1 MIPLITIERI
11 KDAAQIYD
19 VVSEFVSLKRR
30 GVNYVGLCPFHA
42 DKNPSFYVSPT
53 KNFCKCFSCGEGG
66 DPVRFLMKKE
76 NLSFIDAIRWLGKK
90 YGIEI
95 EEREMTAEE
104 KQRQTDREGMFAINE
119 DAQKIFEDDLYNSE
133 EGRNVGLAYFRE
145 RGLQD
150 ETIKRFH
157 LGYALNSKR
166 DLPNR
171 LMSKGY
177 DPKYLV
183 DQTGV
188 GLCFYPSGK
197 NGDPNTKRKPMCRF
211 AGRVI
216 FPHHSLSGKCIAF
229 GGRILQ
235 RVDHAFKKYVNS
247 PESLIY
253 HKSDL
258 PYGLYEAG
266 SDIRKSDLCY
276 VVEGNVDVL
285 SMSQAG
291 FRNVIA
297 ASGTSLTREHI
308 RVVKRLTKNV
318 ILMFDGDKAGVT
330 AALKSIDLLLMEDMT
345 VRILQLPEGEDP
357 DSFCRKNAPEVV
369 EQYFKDHQVD
379 FITYKTRI
387 LLQQIPANDIIA
399 KGAVVQD
406 VANSISLIPN
416 PIMCGMLARQLSQMC
431 NVPEPNVMQAINQAK
446 QSKYQEEVKRQQ
458 AEIEREIA
466 LRELSE
472 LEVGDE
478 PENAE
483 TSETTETSKPEQ
495 PEHPDA
501 NEPEPQEPAATT
513 ATAPQ
518 ATPTQATPTQT
529 KPTQATQATP
539 AIRAEYPTDKYE
551 QQLIRDIVRHGGE
564 YFELSGYN
572 EKGQTIKQSC
582 RVIDYIYNEL
592 NADGLTFNHP
602 LYARMYQI
610 SLDASADPSV
620 QWDSIRF
627 FLEMHSDPEV
637 QQMAITLMEDRYEGL
652 GVAENNE
659 HLEVVLPRNV
669 LELKACI
676 ISMQLKYLQWM
687 LSQPNVDTE
696 AVMKNMCQLQIVKR
710 NFDKALGG
718 RIITN

>member
-1 MIPLITIERI
+1 MIPQQTIERI
-11 KDAAQIYD
+11 KDTALIYD

-30 GVNYVGLCPFHA
+30 GMNYVGLCPFHA

-66 DPVRFLMKKE
+66 DPVHFLMKKE
-76 NLSFIDAIRWLGKK
+76 GLTFTDAIRWLGKK

-95 EEREMTAEE
+95 EERELTAED
-104 KQRQTDREGMFAINE
+104 KQRQTDREGMFAVNE
-119 DAQKIFEDDLYNSE
+119 DAQKIFERDLYESV

-145 RGLQD
+145 RGIQD

-157 LGYALNSKR
+157 LGYAIDNKR

-171 LMSKGY
+171 LMSMGH

-197 NGDPNTKRKPMCRF
+197 DGAPNENRKPMCRF

-258 PYGLYEAG
+258 PYGLFEAG

-318 ILMFDGDKAGVT
+318 ILMFDADKAGIT
-330 AALKSIDLLLMEDMT
+330 AAMKSIDLLLMEDMS

-357 DSFCRKNAPEVV
+357 DSFCRKNTPEVV
-369 EQYFKDHQVD
+369 AQYFRENQVD

-387 LLQQIPANDIIA
+387 LLQQTPANDIIA
-399 KGAVVQD
+399 KGAVVQN

-416 PIMCGMLARQLSQMC
+416 PIMCGMLVRELSQMC
-431 NVPEPNVMQAINQAK
+431 NVPEGSVMQAINQAK
-446 QSKYQEEVKRQQ
+446 QSNYQNEVRRQQ
-458 AEIEREIA
+458 AEIERDIA
-466 LRELSE
+466 IREQSE
-472 LEVGDE
+472 LEVGSE
-478 PENAE
+478 GAE
-483 TSETTETSKPEQ
+483 TAQQQQQPQEQ
-495 PEHPDA
+495 PQQS
-501 NEPEPQEPAATT
+501 PQPLASPQRQQ
-513 ATAPQ
+513 APS
-518 ATPTQATPTQT
+518 TPT
-529 KPTQATQATP
+529 
-539 AIRAEYPTDKYE
+539 IRAGYPSDQYE

-564 YFELSGYN
+564 YFELTGLD
-572 EKGQTIKQSC
+572 EQGQTVRQSC
-582 RVIDYIYNEL
+582 RVIDYIFNEL
-592 NADGLTFNHP
+592 NADGLTFSHP
-602 LYARMYQI
+602 LYAKMYQMA
-610 SLDASADPSV
+610 LDASADPAV

-627 FLEMHSDPEV
+627 FMDIDVDPEV
-637 QQMAITLMEDRYEGL
+637 QQMAIMLMEDRYEGL

-659 HLEVVLPRNV
+659 RLEVVLPRNV
-669 LELKACI
+669 LELKDCLL
-676 ISMQLKYLQWM
+676 SMQLKYLHW
-687 LSQPNVDTE
+687 LLTQPDTDTM
-696 AVMKNMCQLQIVKR
+696 AVMKNICELQVVKR
-710 NFDKALGG
+710 NFDKALGD
-718 RIITN
+718 RIITNS